1 MDIEEELELY
11 IKFHEDK
18 ANYYY
23 DWLDEVKQER
33 KVIGFRYNEV
43 CKQEDKKDL

>member
-1 MDIEEELELY
+1 MDIKEELELY

-23 DWLDEVKQER
+23 DWLEEIKAEE
-33 KVIGFRYNEV
+33 KVIGFRYIKTE
-43 CKQEDKKDL
+43 EDN